1 MPLLYF
7 LSTLKAVRVL
17 GCNAVCE
24 RSASNEIGTMI
35 DSVLQVPLLAM
46 IIDKQ
51 GSALSTRQA
60 DILVATRLGP
70 VPEPC
75 RHNVV
80 CVSRVRLCSCFIR
93 WQMEP
98 ECEHAGIASSQI
110 VSVGSLKKCCGFDM
124 LLEAYRGAAGI

>member
-1 MPLLYF
+1 M
-7 LSTLKAVRVL
+7 L

-51 GSALSTRQA
+51 GSALSIRQA
-60 DILVATRLGP
+60 YILVATLLGP

-75 RHNVV
+75 RHDVV
-80 CVSRVRLCSCFIR
+80 CVSRGATMQLFHPVADGTRMRARRYRLFTDCECRFPQEMLRVR
-93 WQMEP
+93 
-98 ECEHAGIASSQI
+98 HAI
-110 VSVGSLKKCCGFDM
+110 GSLSRSCRN
-124 LLEAYRGAAGI
+124 LR